1 MLKKLFCACL
11 VPALF
16 LSVTPAVAAEGEG
29 RRLTVMGLG
38 DSITEGGDS
47 FSTYLYPL
55 WELLFAGGYDADF
68 IGPRQSECRIG
79 RLSHCGF
86 SGQTV
91 EFLDERIDSLYRRY
105 PADVVLLHAGHN
117 HFADRRSLR
126 AANCPNIRTFR
137 S

>member
-55 WELLFAGGYDADF
+55 WELLFAGGYDA
-68 IGPRQSECRIG
+68 
-79 RLSHCGF
+79 
-86 SGQTV
+86 
-91 EFLDERIDSLYRRY
+91 
-105 PADVVLLHAGHN
+105 A
-117 HFADRRSLR
+117 R
-126 AANCPNIRTFR
+126 ARA
-137 S
+137 SAA